1 MELEQNLKTSLLLEF
16 YGELLTNKQRET
28 LKLFLDDNLSL
39 SEIALMYK
47 TTRQAICDLVR
58 RTEKILNNYEEKLQL
73 LNNYQVIRSKIEQG
87 LSLLQKVDNKD
98 VDQAKEIFQS
108 ILEVL

>member
-1 MELEQNLKTSLLLEF
+1 MEF
-16 YGELLTNKQRET
+16 YGELLTDKQRET

-39 SEIALMYK
+39 SEIASMFK

-58 RTEKILNNYEEKLQL
+58 RTEKILENYEEKLQL
-73 LNNYQVIRSKIEQG
+73 LANYEIVRSKIEQG
-87 LSLLQKVDNKD
+87 LSLLQKGDKAD
-98 VDQAKEIFQS
+98 IEKAKEQFQS